1 MNGISRYILRQLG
14 IGTILITLALTCVIW
29 LSQSLRFIE
38 MIVNRGLT
46 TGKFVYLTMLLLPN
60 FLSIILPIALFTAI
74 VFVYNKLN
82 SDRELIVMRSV
93 GLSPVALARPAL
105 ILTGIVVLIQYA
117 LNLYFLPVSYQMFRE
132 LQWDI
137 RYNYS
142 HILLQEGA
150 FNTVSPGVTVYVR
163 ERSAGGELKSILV
176 HDTRDKDKP
185 MTIMAARGALIN
197 ADGEARVMMFDG
209 NRQQVDRGTN
219 RLSILYFDRYTFDMD
234 NRPQEVLQRFRE
246 PRERMIDELFNAD
259 DGSIGNPN
267 DVGKFL
273 MEGHKRLL
281 SPIMAL
287 TFALVGLTSL
297 LTAGFENRG
306 QLRPIL
312 MAVGIVT
319 VIEVAALG
327 FENVGARDLRLV
339 PLMYIAIILPACIAG
354 YLLARP
360 PSHRPP
366 SAAPVDPLQAAS

>member
-1 MNGISRYILRQLG
+1 MSGISRYILRQLG
-14 IGTILITLALTCVIW
+14 IGTILVTLALTCVIW

-60 FLSIILPIALFTAI
+60 FLSIILPIALFTVI

-82 SDRELIVMRSV
+82 SDRELVVMRAV

-105 ILTGIVVLIQYA
+105 LLTGIVILIQYA
-117 LNLYFLPVSYQMFRE
+117 INLYFLPVSYQMFRE

-163 ERSAGGELKSILV
+163 ERSASGELKSILV
-176 HDTRDKDKP
+176 HDTRDKEKP

-219 RLSILYFDRYTFDMD
+219 RLSILYFDRYTFDLD
-234 NRPQEVLQRFRE
+234 NKPPEVLQRFRE

-267 DVGKFL
+267 DIGKFL
-273 MEGHKRLL
+273 VEGHKRLL

-287 TFALVGLTSL
+287 TFALVGLASL
-297 LTAGFENRG
+297 LTAGYESRG

-312 MAVGIVT
+312 VAVGIVT
-319 VIEVAALG
+319 LVEIAVLG
-327 FENVGARDLRLV
+327 FENVVARNIALV
-339 PLMYIAIILPACIAG
+339 PLMYIGIILPACIAG
-354 YLLARP
+354 YLLACP
-360 PSHRPP
+360 PSRRRPA
-366 SAAPVDPLQAAS
+366 AAPIDPIQAAP